1 LPLELDNVVIFVL
14 YAKMRLY
21 KMKVKGFM
29 EKYFISV
36 LIPVYNEGAEINKNI
51 HIIHDLLVNNHIDHE
66 FVLID
71 DGSDDDTW
79 SHIRKTASEIRDV
92 RAVRFSRNFGKE
104 AAICAG
110 IDMVKGDA
118 CIIMDSDLQHPPA
131 YIPEMVR
138 LWRDEGYKI
147 IEGVKASRGDE
158 PLTNKLGAKL
168 FYRIM
173 KRLSGLEL
181 QDASDFKLLDATVVD
196 VCRSL
201 GERNTFFRGI
211 ASWVGFKRTSIPFEV
226 AQRSHG
232 GSKWS
237 LLKLISLSITAITS
251 FTSAPLQLVT
261 FMGIVFL
268 IGSVILGIQTLYKYF
283 SGIAVSGFTTV
294 ILLLLIIGSTLM
306 ISLGIIG
313 TYIAKIFDEVKGR
326 PRYIIA
332 DTIGKESGTNE

>member
-1 LPLELDNVVIFVL
+1 
-14 YAKMRLY
+14 
-21 KMKVKGFM
+21 M
-29 EKYFISV
+29 ERYRISV
-36 LIPVYNEGAEINKNI
+36 LIPVYNEGVEINKNI
-51 HIIHDLLVNNHIDHE
+51 HIIHDLLVNSHIDHE

-71 DGSDDDTW
+71 DGSSDDTW
-79 SHIRKTASEIRDV
+79 SYIQKTASEIQEV

-104 AAICAG
+104 AAIFAG
-110 IDMVKGDA
+110 IDVVRGDA

-158 PLTNKLGAKL
+158 RLTNRLGAKL
-168 FYRIM
+168 FYSVM
-173 KRLSGLEL
+173 KKLSGIEL
-181 QDASDFKLLDATVVD
+181 QNASDFKLLDATVVD
-196 VCRSL
+196 VCRRL

-211 ASWVGFKRTSIPFEV
+211 ASWVGFKRTSISFEV

-232 GSKWS
+232 DSKWS
-237 LLKLISLSITAITS
+237 LLKLFSLSVTAITS

-268 IGSVILGIQTLYKYF
+268 TGSVLLGIQTLYKYF

-326 PRYIIA
+326 PRYIIS
-332 DTIGKESGTNE
+332 DTTGKESGTNE

>member
-1 LPLELDNVVIFVL
+1 
-14 YAKMRLY
+14 
-21 KMKVKGFM
+21 M
-29 EKYFISV
+29 EKYCISV

-51 HIIHDLLVNNHIDHE
+51 HVIHDLLVNSHIDHE

-71 DGSDDDTW
+71 DGSSDDTW
-79 SHIRKTASEIRDV
+79 SHILKTASEIQEV
-92 RAVRFSRNFGKE
+92 HAVRFSRNFGKE

-110 IDMVKGDA
+110 IDMVRGDA

-138 LWRDEGYKI
+138 LWRDEGYEI

-158 PLTNKLGAKL
+158 PWINKLGAKL
-168 FYRIM
+168 FYSVM
-173 KRLSGLEL
+173 KKLSGIEL
-181 QDASDFKLLDATVVD
+181 QDASDFKLLDITVVN
-196 VCRSL
+196 VCRRL

-211 ASWVGFKRTSIPFEV
+211 ASWVGFKRTSISFEV

-232 GSKWS
+232 DSKWS
-237 LLKLISLSITAITS
+237 LLKLFSLSVTAITS

-268 IGSVILGIQTLYKYF
+268 FGSVLLGIQTLYKYF

-294 ILLLLIIGSTLM
+294 ILLLLIVGSTLM

-326 PRYIIA
+326 PRYVVS
-332 DTIGKESGTNE
+332 DTTENESGINE